1 MLNHLRYW
9 KPTSQIFHKLQHE
22 RLLCRQPSI
31 SDAHLLDIIQNN
43 AYSTFITVSRNA
55 VLRINRLVLENFFLP
70 TCSSELFKWTMMS
83 LLRIF
88 TRECALSLPKI
99 ETNGVVNGQP
109 AMVVMMKG
117 FTVVLQLPNSKKV
130 SVHPV
135 TTMNNESQCV
145 TMFASITQ

>member
-1 MLNHLRYW
+1 
-9 KPTSQIFHKLQHE
+9 
-22 RLLCRQPSI
+22 
-31 SDAHLLDIIQNN
+31 
-43 AYSTFITVSRNA
+43 
-55 VLRINRLVLENFFLP
+55 
-70 TCSSELFKWTMMS
+70 MS

-99 ETNGVVNGQP
+99 ETNGIVNGQP
-109 AMVVMMKG
+109 AMVVMVKG

-130 SVHPV
+130 YVYPV